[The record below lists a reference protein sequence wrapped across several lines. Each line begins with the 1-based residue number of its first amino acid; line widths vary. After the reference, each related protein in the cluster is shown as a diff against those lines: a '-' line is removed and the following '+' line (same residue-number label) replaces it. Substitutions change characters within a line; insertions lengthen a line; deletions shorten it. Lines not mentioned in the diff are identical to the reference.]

1 MSRRDA
7 PQLAFDAI
15 SIEGGLLPA
24 DWLGK
29 VALLQAT
36 QQDAADYGIPKG
48 LNLRD
53 ELGRNWRMAEAHW
66 NDFAVARKQNHDA
79 HAVTLR
85 FVTSLLRDVFG
96 FADLGVTSPAEIIDD
111 RHYPVTAQALTGRL
125 PLVVAAHD
133 QRLEARDPRFSDGGR
148 QRSAFGLLQDYLNAA
163 EPALWGIA
171 SNGLVLRLAR
181 DNASLT
187 RPAWI
192 EADLERVFREE
203 RFADFSLLWLMIH
216 ASRFGKPD
224 QSPQNCALEAWRD
237 ASREEGTRA
246 REQLRGAVEEALQS
260 LGQGFLS
267 VPDNQLLRDRLADG
281 SLTPPAYFQQLLRLV
296 YRLIFLLTIEERG
309 LLHADGSDADA
320 IELYRSGYSLQR
332 LRERSR
338 RRRAF
343 DRHHDLWNSLKP
355 VFSGLAHG
363 QPVLAL
369 PALGGLFADD
379 QCVDLDAGELGNAAL
394 LAAVLKL
401 GWMHSDGALVRINW
415 RDMGPEEFGSV
426 YESLLEL
433 VPEISGDGRRFGFAN
448 AEQSRGNARKTS
460 GSYYTPDS
468 LVQELLDSALEPVI
482 AQRLAAADDQ
492 QTALLSITV
501 CDPACGS
508 GHFLLGAA
516 RRLATHLARLR
527 AQGTPSGEDYRHALR
542 DVITH
547 CIFGVD
553 LNPMARELARMS
565 LWLEAMTPDR
575 PLGFLDHHL
584 QCGDA
589 LLGVLDPSIIDRGLP
604 DDAYTALTGDAKPV
618 ASALKKRNKIERESW
633 QRALA
638 TGDLF
643 RSEQLA
649 ARTDAVERIADDN
662 LDAVAAKQAAW
673 RAAADAAY
681 DSRLARLA
689 DLYVAAFLLPKTDA
703 NAFVPTSQY
712 LWAVANGESVPA
724 HLPRLASVEQVARDA
739 CAQAGVLHWWVAFPK
754 IAEEGGFAVMLGNPP
769 WERIKLQEE
778 EFFASRNPLVAN
790 AINKVERA
798 RRIKL
803 LAKGSL
809 QHALDGEEGSLLPP
823 SSNEQAL
830 FVAFEQAKR
839 TAEAASAFVH
849 ASSVTVP
856 GRYPLTGVGDV
867 NTYALFAETFS
878 QLMEPKG
885 RAGVIVPTGIAT
897 DDSTKAFFG
906 TISRSGRLV
915 SLLDFEN
922 REGAFPAVDSRQ
934 KFCLMTIGHA
944 KVSRFVCFATQ
955 MVHLSDRRR
964 EFSLTPDEF
973 VLINPNTRTS
983 PIFRSQRDAELTKML
998 YRRAPVL
1005 IREAVTNDAGDVV
1018 SDEVNPWELQSPQDS
1033 RFNFQTMFHMS
1044 NDSGLFHTVAGQSGE
1059 PELPLYEAKMIH
1071 QFDHRWATYV
1081 DAPGSKDGVVI
1092 QDADDAHKAAP
1103 EFAVRPRYWV
1113 DEREVLARIARVPR
1127 NVAKAWLACP
1137 SALTAA
1143 GVLGGRCRDADA
1155 TSALWLVVAQ
1165 WVAGELFR
1173 REAGVPPSGADYS
1186 DAQRAHAVPRVER
1199 CLAAK
1204 YHACARSLR
1213 EARITGRKLYVEFPK
1228 WANQDSNVALDDA
1241 ELAAL
1246 AAVSRSHAS
1255 GEGDTEALLVELDG
1269 WLDRRS
1275 PRWLM
1280 GWRDICR
1287 STDERTVIASVIPRI
1302 AVGNKIPL
1310 FLISPRISAR
1320 HAAALLAN
1328 LSSLTLDFVA
1338 RQKVGGTT
1346 LNYFYMKQFP
1356 VLPPHLYSADDLD
1369 FIVPRVLEL
1378 TYTAH
1383 DLAPWAVDLGYTG
1396 APFAWN
1402 PERRAQLR
1410 AELDMYYARLY
1421 GLDRDELRYILDPA
1435 DVMGDDYPSETFR
1448 VLKNNELK
1456 QYGEFRMVHASSE
1469 GSRYEDNAV
1478 AQYRTQHLVLQAFDR
1493 MTLADE
1499 AGVPYESLLVPA
1511 PGVQPG
1517 TSYSPYGVVQGL
1529 GEAQYA
1535 GFVLAL
1541 IRETESTLARLQL
1554 NRALNWLKSPLLVKQ
1569 RLPAAS
1575 VARLDELLELLPGMV
1590 AVDMDTRIE
1599 DLLRAFEN
1607 SGCIR
1612 VESQGSTFRAE
1623 DSTATPSWVVLLPDA
1638 VELARLF
1645 DEALKA
1651 DEPAYTLV
1659 ATNSTDE
1666 QRKA

>member
-15 SIEGGLLPA
+15 TIEGGLLPA

-36 QQDAADYGIPKG
+36 HQNAADYGIPKG

-66 NDFAVARKQNHDA
+66 NDFAAALKQNHDA
-79 HAVTLR
+79 HAVTMR

-96 FADLGVTSPAEIIDD
+96 FTDLGVTSAAEIIDD
-111 RHYPVTAQALTGRL
+111 RHYPLTAQALTGRQ
-125 PLVVAAHD
+125 PLVVAGHD
-133 QRLEARDPRFSDGGR
+133 QRLEARDPRFGDSGR

-192 EADLERVFREE
+192 EADLERIFREE

-224 QSPQNCALEAWRD
+224 QPPQNCALEAWRD

-246 REQLRGAVEEALQS
+246 REQLRSAVEEALQS

-267 VPDNQLLRDRLADG
+267 APDNQILRDRLADG
-281 SLTPPAYFQQLLRLV
+281 SLTPQAYFQQLLRLV

-309 LLHADGSDADA
+309 LLHADGSDPDA

-379 QCVDLDAGELGNAAL
+379 QCADLDAGELGNAAL

-482 AQRLAAADDQ
+482 AQRLTAADDQ
-492 QTALLSITV
+492 QAALLSITV

-542 DVITH
+542 DVIAH

-604 DDAYTALTGDAKPV
+604 DDAYTALTGDTKLV

-673 RAAADAAY
+673 QAVADAAH

-689 DLYVAAFLLPKTDA
+689 DLYVAAFLLPKTDTKA
-703 NAFVPTSQY
+703 PIPTSQY
-712 LWAVANGESVPA
+712 LWAVANGERVPA
-724 HLPRLASVEQVARDA
+724 HLPLLAEVEQAAREA
-739 CAQAGVLHWWVAFPK
+739 CEHARVLHWWIAFPQ
-754 IAEEGGFAVMLGNPP
+754 IANAGGFAVMLGNPP

-778 EFFASRNPLVAN
+778 EFFASRSPLVAN
-790 AINKVERA
+790 AINKAERA
-798 RRIKL
+798 RHIKL
-803 LAKGSL
+803 LSNGRL
-809 QHALDGEEGSLLPP
+809 QQTLDGDEDDMLPP
-823 SSNEQAL
+823 SSSEQAL

-839 TAEAASAFVH
+839 TAEAASAFAH
-849 ASSVTVP
+849 ASSDAMP

-867 NTYALFAETFS
+867 NTYALFAELFADVIR
-878 QLMEPKG
+878 ENG
-885 RAGVIVPTGIAT
+885 RAGLIVPSGIAT
-897 DDSTKAFFG
+897 DDSTKRFFDAV
-906 TISRSGRLV
+906 TSGHRLV
-915 SLLDFEN
+915 AIYSFEN
-922 REGAFPAVDSRQ
+922 EEFIFPAVHHAM
-934 KFCLMTIGHA
+934 KFCLLIVGGRDGQIHSA
-944 KVSRFVCFATQ
+944 QFVHFARQ
-955 MVHLSDRRR
+955 ISSLADSRRR
-964 EFSLTPDEF
+964 FALTADDLS
-973 VLINPNTRTS
+973 LINPNTRTC
-983 PIFRSQRDAELTKML
+983 PVFRSKRDAELTKKL
-998 YRRAPVL
+998 YRNAPVL
-1005 IREAVTNDAGDVV
+1005 IRDAVTRQGANGEMQIV
-1018 SDEVNPWELQSPQDS
+1018 EPERNPWKIT
-1033 RFNFQTMFHMS
+1033 FQRMLDMS
-1044 NDSGLFHTVAGQSGE
+1044 NDSSLFRIAQGQMGS

-1081 DAPGSKDGVVI
+1081 DVPASNSGVET
-1092 QDADDAHKAAP
+1092 QDVDDVHKADP
-1103 EFAVRPRYWV
+1103 TFAVQPRYRV
-1113 DEREVLARIARVPR
+1113 EEREVLARIAHVPR
-1127 NVAKAWLACP
+1127 SVIRAWLACP
-1137 SALTAA
+1137 SASAA
-1143 GVLGGRCRDADA
+1143 AVDIAIERAPDA
-1155 TSALWLVVAQ
+1155 TAALWLAVAQ

-1173 REAGVPPSGADYS
+1173 RVAGVPAAGADYS
-1186 DAQRAHAVPRVER
+1186 DAQCTQAVSHVER
-1199 CLAAK
+1199 RLIADFP
-1204 YHACARSLR
+1204 ACAHVLR
-1213 EARITGRKLYVEFPK
+1213 EAGVTRRKPYIEFPK
-1228 WANQDSNVALDDA
+1228 WARQDAELRLDDA
-1241 ELAAL
+1241 ELATL
-1246 AAVSRSHAS
+1246 AAQSRSGAT
-1255 GEGDTEALLVELDG
+1255 GDTKALLVELDG
-1269 WLDRRS
+1269 WMDRRS
-1275 PRWLM
+1275 PHWLM
-1280 GWRDICR
+1280 GWRDI
-1287 STDERTVIASVIPRI
+1287 TNATNERTVIASVIPR
-1302 AVGNKIPL
+1302 VGAGDTLLLMHPDRTL
-1310 FLISPRISAR
+1310 GGRLAC
-1320 HAAALLAN
+1320 LLADQC
-1328 LSSLTLDFVA
+1328 SLVHDYLA
-1338 RQKVGGTT
+1338 RQKVGGTH
-1346 LNYFYMKQFP
+1346 LKYHVKKQIP
-1356 VLPPHLYSADDLD
+1356 VLPPDRYTEADLA

-1383 DLAPWAVDLGYTG
+1383 DLAPWAADLDYSG

-1410 AELDMYYARLY
+1410 AELDAYYARLY
-1421 GLDRDELRYILDPA
+1421 GLDRAELRYILDPA
-1435 DVMGDDYPSETFR
+1435 DVMSDDYPSETFR

-1456 QYGEFRMVHASSE
+1456 QYGEFRMTHASSE
-1469 GSRYEDNAV
+1469 GIRHEDNAV
-1478 AQYRTQHLVLQAFDR
+1478 AQYRTQHLVLHAFDR

-1499 AGVPYESLLVPA
+1499 KSVPYESLLVPA
-1511 PGVQPG
+1511 PGVQPE
-1517 TSYSPYGVVQGL
+1517 TSYSSDGVIQSL

-1541 IRETESTLARLQL
+1541 IREAESTLARPQL
-1554 NRALNWLKSPLLVKQ
+1554 NRALYWLRSPLLAKQ
-1569 RLPAAS
+1569 RLSSAS
-1575 VARLDELLELLPGMV
+1575 AARLDELLELLPSMA

-1599 DLLRAFEN
+1599 DLLRALEN

-1612 VESQGSTFRAE
+1612 VELQGSTFRAG
-1623 DSTATPSWVVLLPDA
+1623 DSTATPSWVILLPDA
-1638 VELARLF
+1638 VELAHLF
-1645 DEALKA
+1645 DEALKV

>member
-15 SIEGGLLPA
+15 AIEGGLLPA

-36 QQDAADYGIPKG
+36 HQDAADYGIPKG

-66 NDFAVARKQNHDA
+66 NDFAVAQKQSHDA
-79 HAVTLR
+79 HVVTMR

-96 FADLGVTSPAEIIDD
+96 FTDLGVTSTAEVIDD
-111 RHYPVTAQALTGRL
+111 RHYPLTAQALTGRL

-133 QRLEARDPRFSDGGR
+133 QRLEARDPRFGDSGR

-192 EADLERVFREE
+192 EADLERIFREE

-224 QSPQNCALEAWRD
+224 QAPQNCALEAWRD

-246 REQLRGAVEEALQS
+246 REQLRSAVEEALQS

-267 VPDNQLLRDRLADG
+267 APDNQILRDRLADG

-343 DRHHDLWNSLKP
+343 VRHHDLWNSLKP

-369 PALGGLFADD
+369 PALGGLFSDD
-379 QCVDLDAGELGNAAL
+379 QCADLDAGELGNAAL
-394 LAAVLKL
+394 LAVVLKL
-401 GWMHSDGALVRINW
+401 GWMRSDGALVRINW

-433 VPEISGDGRRFGFAN
+433 VPEISVDGRRFGFAN
-448 AEQSRGNARKTS
+448 EEQSRGNARKTS

-492 QTALLSITV
+492 QAALLSITV

-542 DVITH
+542 DVIAH

-604 DDAYTALTGDAKPV
+604 DDAYTALTGDTKLV

-643 RSEQLA
+643 RCEQLA

-673 RAAADAAY
+673 QAVADAAH

-689 DLYVAAFLLPKTDA
+689 DLYVAAFLLPKTDTKA
-703 NAFVPTSQY
+703 PIPTSQY
-712 LWAVANGESVPA
+712 LWAVANGEQVPA
-724 HLPRLASVEQVARDA
+724 HLPLLAEVEQAAREA
-739 CAQAGVLHWWVAFPK
+739 CERARVLHWWIAFPQ
-754 IAEEGGFAVMLGNPP
+754 IANAGGFAVMLGNPP

-778 EFFASRNPLVAN
+778 EFFASRSPLVAK
-790 AINKVERA
+790 AINKAERA

-803 LAKGSL
+803 LSDGRL
-809 QHALDGEEGSLLPP
+809 QQTLDGDEDDMLPP
-823 SSNEQAL
+823 SSSEQVL

-839 TAEAASAFVH
+839 TAEAASAFAH
-849 ASSVTVP
+849 ASSDAMP

-867 NTYALFAETFS
+867 NTYALFSELFADVIREN
-878 QLMEPKG
+878 G
-885 RAGVIVPTGIAT
+885 RAGLIVPSGIAT
-897 DDSTKAFFG
+897 DDSTKRFFDAVA
-906 TISRSGRLV
+906 SGHRLV
-915 SLLDFEN
+915 AIYSFEN
-922 REGAFPAVDSRQ
+922 EEFIFPAVHHAM
-934 KFCLMTIGHA
+934 KFCLLIVGGRNGEIHA
-944 KVSRFVCFATQ
+944 AQFVNFARQ
-955 MVHLSDRRR
+955 ISYLADARRR
-964 EFSLTPDEF
+964 FELTADDLS
-973 VLINPNTRTS
+973 LINPNTRTC
-983 PIFRSQRDAELTKML
+983 PVFRSQRDAELAKRL
-998 YRRAPVL
+998 YRNTPVL
-1005 IREAVTNDAGDVV
+1005 IREAVTQQDNNGETQVV
-1018 SDEVNPWELQSPQDS
+1018 EPERNPWGI
-1033 RFNFQTMFHMS
+1033 RFSTMFHMS
-1044 NDSGLFHTVAGQSGE
+1044 NDSDLFRTVSGQRVES
-1059 PELPLYEAKMIH
+1059 ELPLYEAKMIH

-1081 DAPGSKDGVVI
+1081 KEPGNSEGVETQNVDEARKDN
-1092 QDADDAHKAAP
+1092 P
-1103 EFAVRPRYWV
+1103 TFAVRPRYWV
-1113 DEREVLARIARVPR
+1113 EQREVLARIASVPR
-1127 NVAKAWLACP
+1127 GVAKSWLACQAASVTEAADGRDTDA
-1137 SALTAA
+1137 SATF
-1143 GVLGGRCRDADA
+1143 
-1155 TSALWLVVAQ
+1155 ALWLAVAQ

-1173 REAGVPPSGADYS
+1173 REVGPPGVSAGYS
-1186 DAQRAHAVPRVER
+1186 AVQRTQAVPRVER
-1199 CLAAK
+1199 RLAAE
-1204 YHACARSLR
+1204 YPFCGRVLS
-1213 EARITGRKLYVEFPK
+1213 EAGIIHRKPYTEFPK
-1228 WANQDSNVALDDA
+1228 WACQDAEVPLDDA
-1241 ELAAL
+1241 ELATLRAL
-1246 AAVSRSHAS
+1246 SRIGES
-1255 GEGDTEALLVELDG
+1255 GRGEAESLLAELDG
-1269 WLDRRS
+1269 WMDRRS
-1275 PRWLM
+1275 PLWLM
-1280 GWRDICR
+1280 GWRDI
-1287 STDERTVIASVIPRI
+1287 TNATNERTVIASVIPR
-1302 AVGNKIPL
+1302 AGVGNSLPL
-1310 FLISPRISAR
+1310 LLFSAKLDAR
-1320 HAAALLAN
+1320 LSAVLLGN
-1328 LSSLTLDFVA
+1328 LCSLVLDFVT
-1338 RQKVGGTT
+1338 RHKIGGTH
-1346 LNYFYMKQFP
+1346 LNYFIYKQLP
-1356 VLPPHLYSADDLD
+1356 VLSPDRYAEVDLT

-1378 TYTAH
+1378 TYTAN
-1383 DLAPWAVDLGYTG
+1383 DLAPWAADLGYTG
-1396 APFAWN
+1396 TPFAWN
-1402 PERRAQLR
+1402 SERRAQLR
-1410 AELDMYYARLY
+1410 AELDAYYARLY

-1448 VLKNNELK
+1448 VLKNSEVR
-1456 QYGEFRMVHASSE
+1456 QYGE
-1469 GSRYEDNAV
+1469 
-1478 AQYRTQHLVLQAFDR
+1478 YRTRRLVLEAWDALNNRDVEVAAPMVAPPDAIPTPLRR
-1493 MTLADE
+1493 MT
-1499 AGVPYESLLVPA
+1499 PH
-1511 PGVQPG
+1511 
-1517 TSYSPYGVVQGL
+1517 TSYIPTSTPCCEAEDWLAGLVCDVMLRFGPTSEPTLRFILTSSLPTGSPHE
-1529 GEAQYA
+1529 GELSTWAS
-1535 GFVLAL
+1535 
-1541 IRETESTLARLQL
+1541 TER
-1554 NRALNWLKSPLLVKQ
+1554 VQ
-1569 RLPAAS
+1569 RLPAIVAWFRKLFQLPVAGDLHIPSGSNMGGVLGDERTSDLAAS
-1575 VARLDELLELLPGMV
+1575 L
-1590 AVDMDTRIE
+1590 I
-1599 DLLRAFEN
+1599 
-1607 SGCIR
+1607 
-1612 VESQGSTFRAE
+1612 
-1623 DSTATPSWVVLLPDA
+1623 DA
-1638 VELARLF
+1638 YNTQQAALA
-1645 DEALKA
+1645 EALDTISEAPAA
-1651 DEPAYTLV
+1651 DKSRDIGKQA
-1659 ATNSTDE
+1659 
-1666 QRKA
+1666 

>member
-1 MSRRDA
+1 VSRRDA

-15 SIEGGLLPA
+15 TIECGLLPA

-36 QQDAADYGIPKG
+36 HQDAADYGIPKG

-66 NDFAVARKQNHDA
+66 NDFAAALKQNHDA
-79 HAVTLR
+79 HAVTMR

-96 FADLGVTSPAEIIDD
+96 FTDLGVTSAAEIIDD
-111 RHYPVTAQALTGRL
+111 RHYPLTAQALAGRL

-133 QRLEARDPRFSDGGR
+133 QRLEARDPRFGDSGR

-163 EPALWGIA
+163 EPALWGFA

-192 EADLERVFREE
+192 EADLERIFREE

-224 QSPQNCALEAWRD
+224 QPPQNCALEAWRD

-246 REQLRGAVEEALQS
+246 REQLRSAVEEALQS

-267 VPDNQLLRDRLADG
+267 APDNQTLRDRLADG

-363 QPVLAL
+363 QPMLAL

-379 QCVDLDAGELGNAAL
+379 QCADLDTGELGNAAL
-394 LAAVLKL
+394 LAAALKL
-401 GWMHSDGALVRINW
+401 GWMRSDGALVRINW

-492 QTALLSITV
+492 QAALLSITV

-618 ASALKKRNKIERESW
+618 ASALKKRNKIERDSW
-633 QRALA
+633 QRSLA

-673 RAAADAAY
+673 KSAADAAH

-689 DLYVAAFLLPKTDA
+689 DLYMAPFLLPKTDA
-703 NAFVPTSQY
+703 NAAVPTSQY
-712 LWAVANGESVPA
+712 LWAVANGESIPA
-724 HLPRLASVEQVARDA
+724 HLPPLAEVEQAARAA
-739 CAQAGVLHWWVAFPK
+739 CAQAGVLHWWVAFPQ
-754 IAEEGGFAVMLGNPP
+754 IAEAGGFAVMLGNPP

-778 EFFASRNPLVAN
+778 EFFASRSPLVAG
-790 AINKVERA
+790 AINKAERA

-803 LAKGSL
+803 LAKGRL
-809 QHALDGEEGSLLPP
+809 QSTLDGEDDERLSPSRAEQSLF
-823 SSNEQAL
+823 AT
-830 FVAFEQAKR
+830 FEQAKR
-839 TAEAASAFVH
+839 TTEATSAFVH
-849 ASSVTVP
+849 ASSKTMP
-856 GRYPLTGVGDV
+856 GRYPLTGLGDV
-867 NTYALFAETFS
+867 NTYALFAEVFL
-878 QLMEPKG
+878 QLADESG
-885 RAGVIVPTGIAT
+885 RAGLIIPSGIAT
-897 DDSTKAFFG
+897 DDTTKHFFAH
-906 TISRSGRLV
+906 IAEGRLA
-915 SLLDFEN
+915 SLYDLRTGPGLFSEIGHQ
-922 REGAFPAVDSRQ
+922 RY
-934 KFCLMTIGHA
+934 KFCLLTLGRSA
-944 KVSRFVCFATQ
+944 AADFLFFA
-955 MVHLSDRRR
+955 LSVLELADERRK
-964 EFSLTPDEF
+964 FQLTPEEF
-973 VLINPNTRTS
+973 ALINPNTRTC
-983 PIFRSQRDAELTKML
+983 PVFRSQRDAELTKKL
-998 YRRAPVL
+998 YLNAPVL
-1005 IREAVTNDAGDVV
+1005 IREAVTRQDDNGKTQVV
-1018 SDEVNPWELQSPQDS
+1018 EPERNPWGIT
-1033 RFNFQTMFHMS
+1033 FQRMFDMS
-1044 NDSGLFHTVAGQSGE
+1044 NDSGLFHTVPGQSGE
-1059 PELPLYEAKMIH
+1059 IELPLYEAKMIH

-1081 DAPGSKDGVVI
+1081 DIAGSRDGI
-1092 QDADDAHKAAP
+1092 ETQDVDDALKADQT
-1103 EFAVRPRYWV
+1103 FAVRPRYWV
-1113 DEREVLARIARVPR
+1113 EQREVLARIARVPR
-1127 NVAKAWLACP
+1127 GVAKAWLSCSSV
-1137 SALTAA
+1137 SAAK
-1143 GVLGGRCRDADA
+1143 GSVGRGADSDA
-1155 TSALWLVVAQ
+1155 TAILWLALAQ

-1173 REAGVPPSGADYS
+1173 REAGVPSAGDDYS
-1186 DAQRAHAVPRVER
+1186 NAQCVQAVPRVER
-1199 CLAAK
+1199 RLAAD
-1204 YHACARSLR
+1204 YPACAHALR
-1213 EARITGRKLYVEFPK
+1213 EAGITRRKPYTEFPK
-1228 WANQDSNVALDDA
+1228 WACQEAAVPLDDA
-1241 ELAAL
+1241 ELAIL
-1246 AAVSRSHAS
+1246 ASMSHIES
-1255 GEGDTEALLVELDG
+1255 IGSVVTEELLAELDD
-1269 WLDRRS
+1269 WMDIRS
-1275 PRWLM
+1275 PHWLM

-1287 STDERTVIASVIPRI
+1287 STDMRTLIASIIPRSAI
-1302 AVGNKIPL
+1302 GDK
-1310 FLISPRISAR
+1310 FLLMEPKRSPREV
-1320 HAAALLAN
+1320 AALLGYLN
-1328 LSSLTLDFVA
+1328 SLTCDYVA
-1338 RQKVGGTT
+1338 RQKVGGTAFK
-1346 LNYFYMKQFP
+1346 YFTMKQ
-1356 VLPPHLYSADDLD
+1356 VAVPPPERYSETDLT

-1378 TYTAH
+1378 TYTSH
-1383 DLAPWAVDLGYTG
+1383 DLAPWAIDLGYTNT
-1396 APFAWN
+1396 PFTWN
-1402 PERRAQLR
+1402 PERRARIR
-1410 AELDMYYARLY
+1410 AELDAYYARLC
-1421 GLDRDELRYILDPA
+1421 GLDRDELSYIIDPA
-1435 DVMGDDYPSETFR
+1435 DAMGGDYPSETFR
-1448 VLKNNELK
+1448 VLKNNEIR
-1456 QYGEFRMVHASSE
+1456 QYGE
-1469 GSRYEDNAV
+1469 
-1478 AQYRTQHLVLQAFDR
+1478 YRTRRLVLEAWDVLENQEAAAPIPPAVLPSSPRRVAPLPRYVPTATPCCEDEDW
-1493 MTLADE
+1493 LAGLICD
-1499 AGVPYESLLVPA
+1499 VLLRFGP
-1511 PGVQPG
+1511 
-1517 TSYSPYGVVQGL
+1517 TS
-1529 GEAQYA
+1529 
-1535 GFVLAL
+1535 
-1541 IRETESTLARLQL
+1541 ESTLRFILTSSL
-1554 NRALNWLKSPLLVKQ
+1554 PTGSPHEGELSAWTSSERVQ
-1569 RLPAAS
+1569 RLPAIVAWFRKLFVLPTAGDLHITDGSSMGGVLGDERTSDLAAS
-1575 VARLDELLELLPGMV
+1575 LIEAYNLQQAALE
-1590 AVDMDTRIE
+1590 
-1599 DLLRAFEN
+1599 
-1607 SGCIR
+1607 
-1612 VESQGSTFRAE
+1612 
-1623 DSTATPSWVVLLPDA
+1623 
-1638 VELARLF
+1638 
-1645 DEALKA
+1645 EALDTISEAPAA
-1651 DEPAYTLV
+1651 DKSRDIGKQA
-1659 ATNSTDE
+1659 
-1666 QRKA
+1666 

>member
-15 SIEGGLLPA
+15 TIEGSLLPA

-36 QQDAADYGIPKG
+36 HQDAADYGIPKG

-66 NDFAVARKQNHDA
+66 NDFAAALKQNHDA
-79 HAVTLR
+79 HAVTMR
-85 FVTSLLRDVFG
+85 FVASLLRDVFG
-96 FADLGVTSPAEIIDD
+96 FTDLGVTSAAEIIDD
-111 RHYPVTAQALTGRL
+111 RHYPLTAQALTGRL
-125 PLVVAAHD
+125 PLVVTAHD
-133 QRLEARDPRFSDGGR
+133 QRLEARDPRFGDSGR

-163 EPALWGIA
+163 EPALWGIV

-192 EADLERVFREE
+192 EADLERIFREE

-224 QSPQNCALEAWRD
+224 QAPQNCALEAWRD

-246 REQLRGAVEEALQS
+246 REQLRSAVEEALQS

-267 VPDNQLLRDRLADG
+267 APDNQTLRDRLADG

-379 QCVDLDAGELGNAAL
+379 QCADLDAGELGNAAL

-401 GWMHSDGALVRINW
+401 GWMRSDGALVRINW

-492 QTALLSITV
+492 QAALLSITV

-673 RAAADAAY
+673 KAAADAAR

-689 DLYVAAFLLPKTDA
+689 DLYAAAFLLPKT
-703 NAFVPTSQY
+703 NASAPVPTSQY
-712 LWAVANGESVPA
+712 LWAVANGEQVPA
-724 HLPRLASVEQVARDA
+724 HLPPLTTVEHVARDA
-739 CAQAGVLHWWVAFPK
+739 CARARVLHWWVAFPK

-778 EFFASRNPLVAN
+778 EFFALRSPLVAN
-790 AINKVERA
+790 AINKAERA

-803 LAKGSL
+803 LAEGRL
-809 QHALDGEEGSLLPP
+809 QQTLDGESGDSLP
-823 SSNEQAL
+823 SSNEQEL

-839 TAEAASAFVH
+839 TAEAASTFFH
-849 ASSVTVP
+849 ASSDAMP
-856 GRYPLTGVGDV
+856 GRFPLTGVGDV
-867 NTYALFAETFS
+867 NTYALFAELFFKAIA
-878 QLMEPKG
+878 PKG
-885 RAGVIVPTGIAT
+885 AAGFIAPTGIAT
-897 DDSTKAFFG
+897 DDTTKNFFAEVVRTRKLKSLLSFYEIRRWFPGTDDRKAFCLLTLF
-906 TISRSGRLV
+906 TSV
-915 SLLDFEN
+915 SAKFSYDIETRGDLLRPEKWYELSTADFEL
-922 REGAFPAVDSRQ
+922 F
-934 KFCLMTIGHA
+934 
-944 KVSRFVCFATQ
+944 
-955 MVHLSDRRR
+955 
-964 EFSLTPDEF
+964 
-973 VLINPNTRTS
+973 NPNTLTL
-983 PIFRSQRDAELTKML
+983 PVFRSQHDAELTKKL
-998 YRRAPVL
+998 YRNAPVL
-1005 IREAVTNDAGDVV
+1005 VREEVTRL
-1018 SDEVNPWELQSPQDS
+1018 DECNELRIVEPERNPWGI
-1033 RFNFQTMFHMS
+1033 RFSTMFHMS
-1044 NDSGLFHTVAGQSGE
+1044 NDSYLFRTTPKKGDES
-1059 PELPLYEAKMIH
+1059 ELPLYEAKMIH

-1081 DAPGSKDGVVI
+1081 EASGRKNGLETNDV
-1092 QDADDAHKAAP
+1092 DDVHKADPA
-1103 EFAVRPRYWV
+1103 FAVRPRYWI
-1113 DEREVLARIARVPR
+1113 DRREVLARIAHVPR
-1127 NVAKAWLACP
+1127 GVAKAWLAFP
-1137 SALTAA
+1137 SASALAS
-1143 GVLGGRCRDADA
+1143 GESGRSVDVDVV
-1155 TSALWLVVAQ
+1155 SALWLAIAQ
-1165 WVAGELFR
+1165 WIAGELFR
-1173 REAGVPPSGADYS
+1173 RETGVFDVGVKYS
-1186 DAQRAHAVPRVER
+1186 DAQRKQAVPRVER
-1199 CLAAK
+1199 RLETDYPAF
-1204 YHACARSLR
+1204 ARALR
-1213 EARITGRKLYVEFPK
+1213 EAGIAHRKPYNEFPK
-1228 WANQDSNVALDDA
+1228 WARQEAGTPLADA
-1241 ELAAL
+1241 ELAIL
-1246 AAVSRSHAS
+1246 ASMSRAS
-1255 GEGDTEALLVELDG
+1255 SSGSVATEALLAELDG
-1269 WLDRRS
+1269 WMDLRS
-1275 PRWLM
+1275 PHWLI

-1287 STDERTVIASVIPRI
+1287 STDVRTLIASVVPRV
-1302 AVGNKIPL
+1302 AVGDK
-1310 FLISPRISAR
+1310 FLLMEPKRSPREV
-1320 HAAALLAN
+1320 AALLGYLN
-1328 LSSLTLDFVA
+1328 SLTCDYVA
-1338 RQKVGGTT
+1338 RQKVGGTAFK
-1346 LNYFYMKQFP
+1346 YFTMKQ
-1356 VLPPHLYSADDLD
+1356 VAVPPPERYSETHLT

-1378 TYTAH
+1378 TYTSH
-1383 DLAPWAVDLGYTG
+1383 DLAPWAIDLGYTNT
-1396 APFAWN
+1396 PFTWN
-1402 PERRAQLR
+1402 PERRARIR
-1410 AELDMYYARLY
+1410 AELDAYYARLC
-1421 GLDRDELRYILDPA
+1421 GLDRDELSYILDPA
-1435 DVMGDDYPSETFR
+1435 DVMGGDYPSESFR
-1448 VLKNNELK
+1448 VLKNNEIR
-1456 QYGEFRMVHASSE
+1456 QYGE
-1469 GSRYEDNAV
+1469 
-1478 AQYRTQHLVLQAFDR
+1478 YRTRRLVLEAWDVLENQKAAVPFPRAIPPAVLPSSPRRVAPLPRYVPTATPCCEDEDW
-1493 MTLADE
+1493 LA
-1499 AGVPYESLLVPA
+1499 GLVCDVLSRF
-1511 PGVQPG
+1511 GL
-1517 TSYSPYGVVQGL
+1517 TS
-1529 GEAQYA
+1529 
-1535 GFVLAL
+1535 
-1541 IRETESTLARLQL
+1541 ESTLRFILTSSL
-1554 NRALNWLKSPLLVKQ
+1554 PTGSPHEGELSAWTSSERVQ
-1569 RLPAAS
+1569 RLPAIVAWFRKLFVLPAAGDLHIPDGSNMGGVLGDERTSDLAAS
-1575 VARLDELLELLPGMV
+1575 L
-1590 AVDMDTRIE
+1590 IE
-1599 DLLRAFEN
+1599 AYNLQQA
-1607 SGCIR
+1607 
-1612 VESQGSTFRAE
+1612 A
-1623 DSTATPSWVVLLPDA
+1623 
-1638 VELARLF
+1638 LA
-1645 DEALKA
+1645 EALDTTSEGPAA
-1651 DEPAYTLV
+1651 DKSRDIGKQA
-1659 ATNSTDE
+1659 
-1666 QRKA
+1666 